1 LGIPIYLSEG
11 GTHPW
16 SQESEPR
23 ADKWTL
29 LCSKRYEHRRVVHR
43 CLCLCYLRVRI
54 AARPPWRSVAWFMCP
69 DRTWGCGGGSVHAGC
84 AAMVVGGITCR
95 LGARQHSTRGR
106 RSSGCACWCQVS
118 WKGECGD
125 VSGAATPQL
134 RRRVWHRNS
143 LLQSDG
149 IWIVYDIVTPC
160 LSFSTPY
167 LEQLQE
173 PL

>member
-1 LGIPIYLSEG
+1 LGIPIYLPEG

-29 LCSKRYEHRRVVHR
+29 LCSKRYEHQRVVHR

-54 AARPPWRSVAWFMCP
+54 AARPPWRSVAWFVCP
-69 DRTWGCGGGSVHAGC
+69 DRTWGRGGGSVHAGC

-118 WKGECGD
+118 WKGEC
-125 VSGAATPQL
+125 ATSVG
-134 RRRVWHRNS
+134 RRRRNS
-143 LLQSDG
+143 GVECG
-149 IWIVYDIVTPC
+149 IGILCSGLMASGSYMT
-160 LSFSTPY
+160 LS
-167 LEQLQE
+167 LHV
-173 PL
+173 